1 MKKTKILVALT
12 TVVVSAVAALGLT
25 SCKKQT
31 DNKNAEI
38 YAIYTEYVAY
48 AESNGEKPLSYEEW
62 LSTIKGEKGDKGDK
76 GEQGEQGEKGEN
88 GKDGVDGKDGE
99 QGEKG
104 EDGKDGHTPIITI
117 GGNGN

>member
-25 SCKKQT
+25 ACKKQT

-76 GEQGEQGEKGEN
+76 GEQGEKGEN